1 MGHRHSQEP
10 KTEPKQ
16 VVSVTDDSERSNP
29 FLSNNDLTLLSLV
42 TPFLSPNGQKLISFF
57 VNFNHSSLSSP
68 DFSGIQNQS
77 GNFEANKLLQD
88 LLPTLLGLTG
98 KINREGFDPSLLAS
112 LLGMFNN
119 STPQSNQGAA
129 D

>member
-10 KTEPKQ
+10 KNEPKQ
-16 VVSVTDDSERSNP
+16 VVSVTDDSEKSNP
-29 FLSNNDLTLLSLV
+29 FLSNNDQSLLTLV
-42 TPFLSPNGQKLISFF
+42 TPFLSPSGQKLISFF
-57 VNFNHSSLSSP
+57 VRFNQSSFPLP

-88 LLPTLLGLTG
+88 TIPTLLSLAG
-98 KINREGFDPSLLAS
+98 KMNREGFDPGLFTS

-119 STPQSNQGAA
+119 SAPQANQEAA